1 MKKILITILI
11 TTLYFGAFAQDN
23 NALWETANKL
33 YIEGKFDQA
42 IETYQK
48 INNSGYESSELYYNM
63 GNSYYKLNKIAKA
76 VLYYEKALQLSPND
90 EDIRFNLE
98 LANRYVV
105 DKIEKL
111 PVFFIT
117 NWFISIRNL
126 FSANKWAVLSIIFF
140 FTTLVFITIY
150 LISRKYS
157 LKKFS
162 FWISLLFIV
171 LFLSSLYFSYK
182 QKQVILNDDTAIIMS
197 PSVTIKSSPDIS
209 GNDIFVL
216 HEGTKVWVLDQIS
229 DWREIKLSDGTKG
242 WLKNSDLEII

>member
-1 MKKILITILI
+1 MKKLLITIL
-11 TTLYFGAFAQDN
+11 LFAQYFAIFAQSND
-23 NALWETANKL
+23 ALWEKANKL

-48 INNSGYESSELYYNM
+48 INNSGFESAELFYNL
-63 GNSYYKLNKIAKA
+63 GNAYYKLNSYPKA
-76 VLYYEKALQLSPND
+76 ILYYEKALQLSPND
-90 EDIRFNLE
+90 NDIQYNLE
-98 LANRYVV
+98 LTNRYVV

-117 NWFISIRNL
+117 NWFINIRNL
-126 FSANKWAVLSIIFF
+126 FSTDKWAVLSIIFF
-140 FTTLVFITIY
+140 LTTLVFITIY
-150 LISRKYS
+150 LISRKYG

-162 FWISLLFIV
+162 FWISLLFIF

-209 GNDIFVL
+209 GTDIFVL

-242 WLKNSDLEII
+242 WLKASDMEVI